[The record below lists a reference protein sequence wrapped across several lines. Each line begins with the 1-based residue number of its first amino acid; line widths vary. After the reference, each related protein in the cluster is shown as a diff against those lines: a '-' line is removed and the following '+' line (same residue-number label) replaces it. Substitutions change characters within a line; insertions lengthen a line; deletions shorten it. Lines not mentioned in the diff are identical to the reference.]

1 MRAPQ
6 NTPRAHAGGAPGGG
20 PARQQRSSRQFG
32 GTRVAARRPHEHGP
46 QPPSSPRPSGSTHPR
61 IHAPGGAAGEAHAR
75 GARETSRLTQNAM
88 PAPKDVQAPAA
99 HTMAKARPTL
109 PSACSA
115 MIRTPQRNT
124 TLKCGI
130 YVEKF
135 GIKANADDGQSEG
148 P

>member
-1 MRAPQ
+1 M
-6 NTPRAHAGGAPGGG
+6 
-20 PARQQRSSRQFG
+20 
-32 GTRVAARRPHEHGP
+32 
-46 QPPSSPRPSGSTHPR
+46 TH
-61 IHAPGGAAGEAHAR
+61 
-75 GARETSRLTQNAM
+75 NAM

-115 MIRTPQRNT
+115 MIQTPQRNT